1 VAHVE
6 LNKSRFRFFHQSIHR
21 QTLLMNET
29 KKPPFS
35 HHCSEEE
42 KCEMLL
48 ALENR
53 CLFVALIALPFLQ
66 RLLDTPFFYEGISP
80 VKTVLCSFVNIPYSY

>member
-1 VAHVE
+1 
-6 LNKSRFRFFHQSIHR
+6 
-21 QTLLMNET
+21 
-29 KKPPFS
+29 
-35 HHCSEEE
+35 
-42 KCEMLL
+42 MLL